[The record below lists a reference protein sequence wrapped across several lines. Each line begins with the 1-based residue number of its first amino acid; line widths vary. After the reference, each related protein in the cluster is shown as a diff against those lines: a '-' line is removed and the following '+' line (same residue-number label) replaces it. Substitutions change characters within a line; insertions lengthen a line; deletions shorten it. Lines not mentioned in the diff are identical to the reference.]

1 MPIAIV
7 RPVTLLSIPHL
18 TRWRDLP
25 KVGLAAQLPSGPNSA
40 RNLDYRT
47 FWDFLSRKQQAFE
60 DIPQERLEG
69 LS

>member
-1 MPIAIV
+1 MPVAIV
-7 RPVTLLSIPHL
+7 CPVALSPTPHL
-18 TRWRDLP
+18 THP
-25 KVGLAAQLPSGPNSA
+25 FQKVGLAAQLPSGPNSA

-69 LS
+69 LL

>member
-7 RPVTLLSIPHL
+7 CPSILTLTPLSL
-18 TRWRDLP
+18 TPTL
-25 KVGLAAQLPSGPNSA
+25 KVGLAAQLPSGPKSIK
-40 RNLDYRT
+40 NLDYRT
-47 FWDFLSRKQQAFE
+47 FWDFLSHDQQAYG

>member
-1 MPIAIV
+1 MSCNFRA
-7 RPVTLLSIPHL
+7 SSF
-18 TRWRDLP
+18 DLFP
-25 KVGLAAQLPSGPNSA
+25 FSKVGLAAQLPSGPNSA
-40 RNLDYRT
+40 KNLDYRT